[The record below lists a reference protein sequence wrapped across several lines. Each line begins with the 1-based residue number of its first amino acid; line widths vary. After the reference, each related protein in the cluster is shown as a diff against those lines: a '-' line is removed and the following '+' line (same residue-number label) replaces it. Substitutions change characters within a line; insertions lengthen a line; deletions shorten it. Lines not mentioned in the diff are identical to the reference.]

1 MMQLAGHI
9 DANVWALVQLSG
21 RLPFSCHWVCVYEWV
36 ERKLEAAVFRARIN
50 TEITRIENLE
60 GAVGGMMGLGGGGG
74 GSLTYENIWNIIRH
88 AVSSISKYC
97 SPKRGKMN
105 IFYPIYRLLL

>member
-9 DANVWALVQLSG
+9 DANVLALVQLSG

-74 GSLTYENIWNIIRH
+74 GSLTYENI
-88 AVSSISKYC
+88 
-97 SPKRGKMN
+97 
-105 IFYPIYRLLL
+105 

>member
-74 GSLTYENIWNIIRH
+74 SLTYENIWNIIRH
-88 AVSSISKYC
+88 AVFVYFKILLTK
-97 SPKRGKMN
+97 KRKMN